1 MPRLDGRFA
10 GTGGPEIYWQSW
22 QPARPAT
29 ASLVVAHGAAEHSG
43 RYAPLAEH
51 LVAHGIAVY
60 ALDHRGHGRSDG
72 SGALIDRLEPAV
84 ADLGRL
90 VDLAAGEGRRP
101 YLLGHSMGA
110 CLALELALADQ
121 ARLAGL
127 VLSSPL
133 VALDTPRPLLALSR
147 MLSAVVPRLGVYGV
161 EAAQISHDP
170 EQVRRYDEDP
180 LNYRGRLPVRTIAEM
195 SKAIARFPARAPSLE
210 LPLLIL
216 QGAADRI
223 VPPAG
228 AEALA
233 GRAGSPDKT
242 LKVYPGLY
250 HELFNEAEPDR
261 SMVLDELVGWL
272 RTPRP

>member
-22 QPARPAT
+22 QPVRPAT

-72 SGALIDRLEPAV
+72 SGAL
-84 ADLGRL
+84 
-90 VDLAAGEGRRP
+90 VDLAAGDGPRP

-121 ARLAGL
+121 TRLAGL

-147 MLSAVVPRLGVYGV
+147 VLSAVVPRLGVYGV
-161 EAAQISHDP
+161 EAAQVSHDP

-195 SKAIARFPARAPSLE
+195 SKGIARFPARAPGLE

-233 GRAGSPDKT
+233 ERAGSQDKT

-261 SMVLDELVGWL
+261 SMVLGELVGWL